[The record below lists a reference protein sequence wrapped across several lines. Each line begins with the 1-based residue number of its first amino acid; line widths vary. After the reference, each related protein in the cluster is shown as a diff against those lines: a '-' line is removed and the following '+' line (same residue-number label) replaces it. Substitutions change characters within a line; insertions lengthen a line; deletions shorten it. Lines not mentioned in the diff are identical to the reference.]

1 MRANWVTVFT
11 GLWAVFF
18 MCGMS
23 FGFWV
28 PALTNILGALGMRG
42 WVPAV
47 FMMLPVCA
55 LISPL
60 IGGALADQRVP
71 ANRLLVW
78 SSMMGSLALA
88 GSFGVLQLGWHPL
101 WFMLTI
107 TLGALSSGP
116 LVGLLTTISMTH
128 LVHGDRQY
136 PLVRL
141 GFTLGWV
148 AGGLLTSYIFQ
159 ADTRPV
165 AFLGAA
171 GSMVCGG
178 LLALTLPHT
187 PPLGRATTLR
197 SQLGMDAF
205 SLLKQRDHFV
215 FFLVTAVF
223 SIPLSAFYM
232 YGPEFLKALGG
243 KHPAGTMTV
252 AQILEVVS
260 MLVFASVM
268 TRFRVKVVLLW
279 ALGLSALRFAMSA
292 NAGVTGMIGWHIG
305 GIALHGLCYTFYF
318 VTAQVFLAR
327 RVDPGMRGQA
337 QGFLSMVGS
346 GVGPLLGAFTCGWLR
361 HHFVQADGSGWA
373 AFWAILAGIITVCFI
388 VFAVFYRGL
397 GAPSHVRTHP

>member
-1 MRANWVTVFT
+1 MRSNWISVFT

-18 MCGMS
+18 MSGMA

-28 PALTNILGALGMRG
+28 PALTNILGALGLG
-42 WVPAV
+42 AWVPMV
-47 FMMLPVCA
+47 FMVLPVCS
-55 LISPL
+55 LFSPL

-78 SSMMGSLALA
+78 SALMCSLAFVA
-88 GSFGVLQLGWHPL
+88 SYGVLQLGWHPV
-101 WFMLTI
+101 WFLVAI
-107 TLGALSSGP
+107 SLSALSSGP

-128 LVHGDRQY
+128 LTHGDRQY

-141 GFTLGWV
+141 GFTFGWV
-148 AGGLLTSYIFQ
+148 AGGLLTSFVLH

-171 GSMVCGG
+171 GAMFFAGM
-178 LLALTLPHT
+178 LAWRLPHT
-187 PPLGRATTLR
+187 PPLGRAGTLR
-197 SQLGMDAF
+197 SQLGFDAF
-205 SLLKQRDHFV
+205 SLLKQRDHCV

-223 SIPLSAFYM
+223 AVPLSAFYM
-232 YGPEFLKALGG
+232 YGPEYLMVLGG
-243 KHPAGTMTV
+243 EHPAGTMSV
-252 AQILEVVS
+252 AQILEVAS
-260 MLVFASVM
+260 MLGFATVM

-292 NAGVTGMIGWHIG
+292 NAGVTGWIGWHIG
-305 GIALHGLCYTFYF
+305 GIALHGICYTFYF

-337 QGFLSMVGS
+337 QGLLSMVAS
-346 GVGPLLGAFTCGWLR
+346 GVGPLLGAYFCGWLR
-361 HHFVQADGSGWA
+361 HHCVHEDGSGWA
-373 AFWAILAGIITVCFI
+373 TFWAILAGIIALCFL

-397 GAPSHVRTHP
+397 GVPSDVRKHP